1 MCRRIFSF
9 GAARVCR
16 NTRYFKNEC
25 KTDGEMQRAKPQC
38 FRFLLAFFG
47 VAAEAYGYEAFVSV
61 EHNRVRVIGYTHSVI
76 FVFQDNGYK
85 AFAVFGDRSPSPFR
99 RKLCCLKE
107 IPSVKCKNLLK
118 AVRLRLFVLHPPGTK
133 RPFAGAEQF
142 CRK

>member
-16 NTRYFKNEC
+16 NTPYFKNEC
-25 KTDGEMQRAKPQC
+25 KTDGEMRRAKPQC
-38 FRFLLAFFG
+38 FRFLLAFFRG
-47 VAAEAYGYEAFVSV
+47 IRRSV
-61 EHNRVRVIGYTHSVI
+61 WLRGFYFRRTQPCPRNWLYPLLI

-99 RKLCCLKE
+99 RKPCCLKE

-118 AVRLRLFVLHPPGTK
+118 AEKLRLFVCK
-133 RPFAGAEQF
+133 NKKDRPIL
-142 CRK
+142 